1 MRAST
6 AAEHHSQRR
15 RGPRAFETVR
25 VKVKPDKFDAVAMMV
40 MPFQNEVIKSR
51 GERPPVEQQMMRFSE
66 EFRHMMQ

>member
-25 VKVKPDKFDAVAMMV
+25 VKVKPDKFDAVVMV

-51 GERPPVEQQMMRFSE
+51 GGERPVEQQMMRFSE